1 MKMIIFSPLSHF
13 NFLLPCQKIYTSI
26 ISKLYYIPGY
36 ADSCFHILYIISD
49 NYFTE
54 LAEKTSQISWR
65 CPIPRVE
72 VQSLVLQRRQFFKR
86 NDLRT

>member
-1 MKMIIFSPLSHF
+1 MSYKEQFSIEWKWLFFPHWVTLISYYHVK
-13 NFLLPCQKIYTSI
+13 KIYTSI

-65 CPIPRVE
+65 
-72 VQSLVLQRRQFFKR
+72 
-86 NDLRT
+86 